1 MLAGLHNDEHAI
13 SCLVYGRHD
22 FHSAFGHTEALGVPR
37 LASTGGKHLNMGQ
50 WHVSSYATN
59 QKCTLSCMMG
69 PHALSYLIWDFC
81 TTIEMDTVSRLGKVL
96 PWQNSAGKVLR
107 RSLNRRKFRMAAQL

>member
-1 MLAGLHNDEHAI
+1 MPAGLHNDEHAM

-37 LASTGGKHLNMGQ
+37 LASTGRKHLNMGQ

-81 TTIEMDTVSRLGKVL
+81 TTIEMDTVSRQSASVAK
-96 PWQNSAGKVLR
+96 SAGKVLR
-107 RSLNRRKFRMAAQL
+107 RSLNRRGFRMAAQL